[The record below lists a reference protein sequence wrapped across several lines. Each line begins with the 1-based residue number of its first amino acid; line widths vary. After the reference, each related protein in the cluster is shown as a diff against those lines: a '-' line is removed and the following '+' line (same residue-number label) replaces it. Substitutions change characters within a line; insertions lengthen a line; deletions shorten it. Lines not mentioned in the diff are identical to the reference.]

1 MSKAR
6 PRSEVSRKGTE
17 MYKEPSLKTGYSK
30 YMINEKPWDFHFIR
44 EKGGIHFDQ
53 WIKEGEKVKCNRS

>member
-6 PRSEVSRKGTE
+6 PRSEVSGEGTE
-17 MYKEPSLKTGYSK
+17 MYKEPSLKTGYGK
-30 YMINEKPWDFHFIR
+30 YMMNEKPRDFHFIR

-53 WIKEGEKVKCNRS
+53 RIKEGERVKCNRS